1 MTTHMCAEEQKGC
14 TGGCGCTLGAKQRW
28 ATQIDGE
35 TTVQNASGQESATMP
50 REWRESGSFVRST
63 ASLLVVG
70 GRHWVMSMPEA
81 AVRPGISEGQRR

>member
-50 REWRESGSFVRST
+50 REWRESGRLC
-63 ASLLVVG
+63 APQPRCLSLVDAIG
-70 GRHWVMSMPEA
+70 
-81 AVRPGISEGQRR
+81 